1 MAEISVNQLYK
12 DTRRNLKL
20 TWVAGMAGG
29 DNLLSSETVTKPSL
43 ALIGHLN
50 FVHPNRV
57 QVLGCAEMDYLR
69 SLKNKELAVAIS
81 NLFSTDLAAVVVA
94 NGEAPPA
101 ELLGAADE
109 YHTPLFTSPLQSPGL
124 MDVLSHYLAQAV
136 AESASSHGVFIEVQG
151 FGVLIEGSPAI
162 GKSELALE
170 LISRGHRLVADDI
183 VDFFRIAPD
192 RIEGRCPALLQ
203 DFLEVRGLGVLNIR
217 ALFGD
222 NAVKPTKPLDLIV
235 QLEMADTMNPQ
246 KLDRLNIKSHS
257 EKILG
262 VKIPKVVIP
271 VAAGRNIAVLVEV
284 AVRNHMLLLRG
295 INGTKQFMQRQHRE
309 INRACKN
316 ESLLADHALTET
328 APLAASPA
336 FETPSAPKKLA
347 TKPAVAKKTPVVK
360 PTKPKVIA

>member
-1 MAEISVNQLYK
+1 MAEISVGQLFK
-12 DTRRNLKL
+12 DTRHPLKL
-20 TWVAGMAGG
+20 KWVAGLNGG
-29 DNLLSSETVTKPSL
+29 DNLLSSERVTKPSL

-69 SLKNKELAVAIS
+69 SLQEKELQQAIQ

-94 NGEAPPA
+94 NGEVAPSQ
-101 ELLGAADE
+101 LTKAADL

-136 AESASSHGVFIEVQG
+136 AESVSRHGVFIEVQG
-151 FGVLIEGSPAI
+151 FGVLIQGNPAI

-183 VDFFRIAPD
+183 VDFFRVAPD
-192 RIEGRCPALLQ
+192 RLEGRCPELLQ
-203 DFLEVRGLGVLNIR
+203 DFLEVRGLGILNIR

-235 QLEMADTMNPQ
+235 QLEMADKMAPEL
-246 KLDRLNIKSHS
+246 LDRLKIKSQS

-262 VKIPKVVIP
+262 VKVPKNTIP

-309 INRACKN
+309 MSR
-316 ESLLADHALTET
+316 LAKSTT
-328 APLAASPA
+328 A
-336 FETPSAPKKLA
+336 TPKKRR
-347 TKPAVAKKTPVVK
+347 TTP
-360 PTKPKVIA
+360 

>member
-1 MAEISVNQLYK
+1 MAEISVAQLYK

-20 TWVAGMAGG
+20 TWVGGLAGG
-29 DNLLSSETVTKPSL
+29 GNLLTSETVTKPSL

-69 SLKNKELAVAIS
+69 SLKPKETQQAIH

-94 NGEAPPA
+94 NGEAPPE
-101 ELLGAADE
+101 ELLAAADQ
-109 YHTPLFTSPLQSPGL
+109 YRTPLFTSPLRSPGL

-136 AESASSHGVFIEVQG
+136 AESASSHGVFLEVQG
-151 FGVLIEGSPAI
+151 FGVLIKGNPAI

-183 VDFFRIAPD
+183 VDFFRVAPD
-192 RIEGRCPALLQ
+192 RLEGRCPALLQ

-222 NAVKPTKPLDLIV
+222 NAVKPTKPLDLII
-235 QLEMADTMNPQ
+235 QLEMADTLAPQ
-246 KLDRLNIKSHS
+246 LLDRLKIKSQQ
-257 EKILG
+257 EKILC
-262 VKIPKVVIP
+262 VKVPKVVVP

-295 INGTKQFMQRQHRE
+295 MNGTKQFMQRQSRE
-309 INRACKN
+309 MARTMKV
-316 ESLLADHALTET
+316 
-328 APLAASPA
+328 
-336 FETPSAPKKLA
+336 SAISSNTTKKLRQ
-347 TKPAVAKKTPVVK
+347 PD
-360 PTKPKVIA
+360 